1 MALSLREASS
11 AETCTL
17 RNDPSFNDICNSL
30 YSFSNQKGMLHPAVS
45 LAQRLF
51 YSRLSNVEPLA
62 TDDGDVGRKLVKKKA
77 VEG

>member
-1 MALSLREASS
+1 
-11 AETCTL
+11 
-17 RNDPSFNDICNSL
+17 
-30 YSFSNQKGMLHPAVS
+30 MLHPAVS